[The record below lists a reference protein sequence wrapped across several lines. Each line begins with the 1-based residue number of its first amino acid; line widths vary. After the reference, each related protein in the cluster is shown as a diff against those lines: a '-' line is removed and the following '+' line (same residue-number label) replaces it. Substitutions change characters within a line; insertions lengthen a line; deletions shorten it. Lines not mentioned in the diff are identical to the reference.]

1 MAYADD
7 AVRAKL
13 SALNET
19 QDSIVSVAQWIIF
32 HRFVRFA
39 PQHVRTPQLTCIPR
53 RHADRTAELWLERL
67 KDSNPPKKLNLIYL
81 ANEVVQQSKAR
92 KKDDFLVAFSPIIAE
107 ATSLAYKS
115 GTQDTGGKI
124 KRVVEVWR
132 QRNIFEPAIQD
143 ATEKR
148 IQEVDK
154 SRTARSG
161 GARLGGSLLGG
172 SLFSNS
178 SASSIPPELQPL
190 AQLQST
196 FSRCDTTVQ
205 PLLQTADTEYTKLTD
220 PNTPVPSPPV
230 HAARLSSLLKNLATA
245 EGALDAS
252 LKARREL
259 IAGLEKLLEANKAK
273 LEFEEMA
280 HSELS
285 SRRATVEAKKK
296 DVEDGIMRGLS
307 ADASAAAVSSGP
319 SADPRPT
326 GNDGSPEVEAFTP
339 PPPDVENFTPSGS
352 PEPAFPA
359 DDHTYGQDFLESNTF
374 AADRNQEQEPV
385 HTEPAPS
392 YQPPPALQTG
402 APAMSEGANMLLS
415 SLTRPASNSP
425 AATADPR
432 LKRRKMNH
440 SSEMDEDL
448 FSTGDG
454 VGLDKDVAAMLGA
467 Q

>member
-32 HRFVRFA
+32 HR
-39 PQHVRTPQLTCIPR
+39 

-67 KDSNPPKKLNLIYL
+67 KDSNPPKKVNLIYL

-92 KKDDFLVAFSPIIAE
+92 KKDDFLVAFK

-132 QRNIFEPAIQD
+132 QRNIFDLAIQD
-143 ATEKR
+143 TIEKR

-178 SASSIPPELQPL
+178 SSSPVPPELQAL
-190 AQLQST
+190 AQPQASLTRSET
-196 FSRCDTTVQ
+196 AAQ
-205 PLLQTADTEYTKLTD
+205 PLVQTANNEYAKLTD
-220 PNTPVPSPPV
+220 SNTPVPSPPV
-230 HAARLSSLLKNLATA
+230 HAARLSSLLKNLAAA
-245 EGALDAS
+245 EGAVDAS
-252 LKARREL
+252 LKARNEL
-259 IAGLEKLLEANKAK
+259 IAGLEKLLDANRSK
-273 LEFEEMA
+273 LAEEQKT

-285 SRRATVEAKKK
+285 SRRATIEAKKK

-307 ADASAAAVSSGP
+307 ADASAAVSSGL
-319 SADPRPT
+319 SANPRPT
-326 GNDGSPEVEAFTP
+326 GNDGSPEVESFTP
-339 PPPDVENFTPSGS
+339 PPPDVENFTPTGS
-352 PEPAFPA
+352 PEPAYPA
-359 DDHTYGQDFLESNTF
+359 DDNAYDQDFLESNTF
-374 AADRNQEQEPV
+374 AADTNQEQEPM

-392 YQPPPALQTG
+392 FEPPPALQAG
-402 APAMSEGANMLLS
+402 IPAMSEGANMLLS

-425 AATADPR
+425 AATTDPR

-440 SSEMDEDL
+440 SSEMDEEL
-448 FSTGDG
+448 FSTGEG

>member
-32 HRFVRFA
+32 HSFV
-39 PQHVRTPQLTCIPR
+39 PR

-132 QRNIFEPAIQD
+132 QRNIFDPAIQD

-178 SASSIPPELQPL
+178 SAPPVPSELQPL

-196 FSRCDTTVQ
+196 LSRADAAAQ
-205 PLLQTADTEYTKLTD
+205 PLVQTANTEHAKLTD

-230 HAARLSSLLKNLATA
+230 HAARLSSLLKNLAAA
-245 EGALDAS
+245 EGAVDAS
-252 LKARREL
+252 LKARDEL
-259 IAGLEKLLEANKAK
+259 ITGLVKLLDANRAK
-273 LEFEEMA
+273 LAEEEKT

-285 SRRATVEAKKK
+285 SRRAVIEGKKK

-307 ADASAAAVSSGP
+307 ADASAAVSSGA
-319 SADPRPT
+319 SANPRPT
-326 GNDGSPEVEAFTP
+326 GNDGSPEVESFTP
-339 PPPDVENFTPSGS
+339 PPPDVENFTPTGS
-352 PEPAFPA
+352 PEPAYPA
-359 DDHTYGQDFLESNTF
+359 DDHSYDQDFLESNTF
-374 AADRNQEQEPV
+374 AADRNQEQEPL
-385 HTEPAPS
+385 HTEPVPS
-392 YQPPPALQTG
+392 FEPPPALQTS
-402 APAMSEGANMLLS
+402 APAMSEGANMLLN
-415 SLTRPASNSP
+415 SLARPASNSP
-425 AATADPR
+425 AATSDPR

-440 SSEMDEDL
+440 NSEMDDEI
-448 FSTGDG
+448 FGTGEG